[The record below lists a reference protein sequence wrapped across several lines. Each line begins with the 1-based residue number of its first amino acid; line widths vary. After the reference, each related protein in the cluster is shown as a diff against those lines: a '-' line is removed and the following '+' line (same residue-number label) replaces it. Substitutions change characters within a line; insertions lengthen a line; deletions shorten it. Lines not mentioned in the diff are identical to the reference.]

1 MNLNSTSNSS
11 INLFRRNVSTPSF
24 QTPSF
29 TNNSTLFPELK
40 VVSVHNPNNLSQ
52 ISPELKPT
60 LSYSDMVNKHDTEQN
75 EEKKIVVEQD
85 EQKIYSNK
93 AHAILLKMF
102 ERWDHFKEQY
112 IIMFG
117 EEEYDR
123 KYGVQID
130 YSLLDFDSDDDN
142 EDGEGEGEDEY

>member
-1 MNLNSTSNSS
+1 M
-11 INLFRRNVSTPSF
+11 
-24 QTPSF
+24 
-29 TNNSTLFPELK
+29 
-40 VVSVHNPNNLSQ
+40 VSVHNPNNLSQ

>member
-1 MNLNSTSNSS
+1 MMTSNYKSNSS
-11 INLFRRNVSTPSF
+11 RNSFRRNVSAPSF
-24 QTPSF
+24 QTPLF
-29 TNNSTLFPELK
+29 TNNSILFPELK
-40 VVSVHNPNNLSQ
+40 VVLVSNPNNLSQ
-52 ISPELKPT
+52 LKPT
-60 LSYSDMVNKHDTEQN
+60 LSYSDMVNKHDTEQK
-75 EEKKIVVEQD
+75 EEKKIVVEKD
-85 EQKIYSNK
+85 EKKIYKNK

-117 EEEYDR
+117 EEEFDR

-142 EDGEGEGEDEY
+142 GDGEEDGEDDWF